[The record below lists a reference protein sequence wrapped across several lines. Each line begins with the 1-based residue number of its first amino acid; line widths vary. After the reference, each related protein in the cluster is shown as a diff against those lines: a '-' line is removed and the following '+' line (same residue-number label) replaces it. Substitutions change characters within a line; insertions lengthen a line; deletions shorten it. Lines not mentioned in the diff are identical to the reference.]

1 MSNAVTTT
9 VYVKAN
15 DQASDQLGKVN
26 KSLQQSAKATED
38 AAKQAEHFAEKSGD
52 MEKGVKGVRDILGT
66 LGAGPLADV
75 ADKFGGI
82 EAIIK
87 GFGPSLGPVALAIAA
102 VGAGVTYWYQKEQE
116 AQKALIEGRQ
126 KEIEQATDTLAKL
139 ADRYGVEARIFG
151 IEEDR
156 SALAESRNKLQ
167 DLLNKQKE
175 AEKQL
180 AEASAKQETDKADT
194 LRNDMA
200 WRKDAIKEERDHA
213 RELIQAEKDR
223 KEAEQDRL
231 DAAKMKELDY
241 QKAVAEKEAGI
252 ANIKNLKVR
261 AETQHAF
268 TLKRIKDVQDEIYKI
283 NYNDRGERTK
293 TLELTE
299 QLKNK
304 TLELL
309 GLQKKLADDDKSE
322 KDRRKAAYEQTKQH
336 NEEIRKARE
345 QARLDSMQARA
356 EMENDPRVKQMQE
369 AALVAAKYEA
379 ERADLEKRYA
389 KDKKTLAIELQ
400 ALDDKTLANEY
411 SRLSAV
417 KQRAQ
422 TEQLANAQAL
432 ADAEAKSRQAEIDM
446 TQDPA
451 ERYALQVLDMQIAK
465 QRELDQVRAANALS
479 EQTRQAQT
487 AAIIDS
493 YEAKRMAMAT
503 ADAERKKSQNA
514 DQIAGAISVSNTIVS
529 ALEQEGAS
537 RRQIAALRA
546 AIEVAEVYANFPN
559 VPKMISHGI
568 AAALYAKAALTAT
581 PTATGGQNVASG
593 AIAQASGTTMSGA
606 TGSGGNV
613 QIVLSRG
620 FVVGTPAQVGKAVA
634 GALGAAKGTGFAMPK
649 GV

>member
-175 AEKQL
+175 SEKQL
-180 AEASAKQETDKADT
+180 AEATAKHETDKADT
-194 LRNDMA
+194 IRNDMA

-213 RELIQAEKDR
+213 RELIKNEKER
-223 KEAEQDRL
+223 KEAQQDRI
-231 DAAKMKELDY
+231 DTIKINEANY
-241 QKAVAEKEAGI
+241 QKEVAGKEWQI
-252 ANIKNLKVR
+252 TTIKNLKLR
-261 AETQHAF
+261 AAEQH
-268 TLKRIKDVQDEIYKI
+268 R
-283 NYNDRGERTK
+283 
-293 TLELTE
+293 LTE
-299 QLKNK
+299 EKLKVVVSQIQQIERDGLKDGK
-304 TLELL
+304 TKVDLAEEMKAKTIELL
-309 GLQKKLADDDKSE
+309 GLRKKLADDDKGE
-322 KDRRKAAYEQTKQH
+322 KERRKAAFEQAKQH

-345 QARLDSMQARA
+345 QARIDSMQARA
-356 EMENDPRVKQMQE
+356 EIETDPRMKQTRE
-369 AALVAAKYEA
+369 LAVATAKYNA
-379 ERADLEKRYA
+379 ERTDLEKRYA
-389 KDKKTLAIELQ
+389 KDKKTLALELQ
-400 ALDDKTLANEY
+400 ALDDKTLATEAA
-411 SRLSAV
+411 RLAAI
-417 KQRAQ
+417 KQRTLADQ
-422 TEQLANAQAL
+422 QANAQAL
-432 ADAEAKSRQAEIDM
+432 ADAQAKSRQAEIDM
-446 TQDPA
+446 TKDPA

-465 QRELDQVRAANALS
+465 QRELEQVRASSALS
-479 EQTRQAQT
+479 ERTRQAQT

-493 YEAKRMAMAT
+493 YEAKRMAMAM
-503 ADAERKKSQNA
+503 AEAERKKKENA
-514 DQIAGAISVSNTIVS
+514 DQITGAISVANTIIG

-537 RRQIAALRA
+537 RREIAALRA
-546 AIEVAEVYANFPN
+546 AIEVAEVYASFPN
-559 VPKMISHGI
+559 VPAMISHGI

-581 PTATGGQNVASG
+581 PTATGGQSAASG

-606 TGSGGNV
+606 TGTGGNV